1 MCHAICLGMAQE
13 FYSGKILYPVMVV
26 LLVLSLCFGFAI
38 LPRLFANA
46 DGELVG
52 KPAPA
57 FSLPVVLN
65 GGSASPSLSLA
76 QFHGSA
82 VVLDFWAT
90 WCGPC
95 QLEAPVVNKL
105 SQRFHDRGLVVVGVD
120 TSEPNGQGP
129 ARAWAESHGLSYPI
143 VFDTNDETARRYGVT
158 SMPTLVVISRTGK
171 VTAVREGLTSDA
183 ELESLVH
190 DVL

>member
-1 MCHAICLGMAQE
+1 MAQE
-13 FYSGKILYPVMVV
+13 FYSGKILYPIMVV
-26 LLVLSLCFGFAI
+26 LLILSLCFGFAI
-38 LPRLFANA
+38 LPRLFTSS

-57 FSLPVVLN
+57 FSLPIILN
-65 GGSASPSLSLA
+65 GVGEDRTLSLG
-76 QFHGSA
+76 QFQGSA

-105 SQRFHDRGLVVVGVD
+105 SQRFKEQGLVVVGVD

-129 ARAWAESHGLSYPI
+129 ARAWAQSHGLSYPI
-143 VFDTNDETARRYGVT
+143 VFDMNDETARRYGVT

-171 VTAVREGLTSDA
+171 VTAVREGLTSDG
-183 ELESLVH
+183 ELETLVH

>member
-1 MCHAICLGMAQE
+1 MAQE
-13 FYSGKILYPVMVV
+13 FYSGKILYPVMVA
-26 LLVLSLCFGFAI
+26 LLVLSLLFGFAI
-38 LPRLFANA
+38 LPRLFAGA
-46 DGELVG
+46 DAEMVG
-52 KPAPA
+52 KQAPA
-57 FSLPVVLN
+57 FTLPVVLN
-65 GGSASPSLSLA
+65 GATEGGTMSLG
-76 QFHGSA
+76 QFQGSA

-105 SQRFHDRGLVVVGVD
+105 SQRFRDRGLVVVGVD

-129 ARAWAESHGLSYPI
+129 ARQWAMSHGLSYPI
-143 VFDTNDETARRYGVT
+143 VFDTNNETAERYGVT

-171 VTAVREGLTSDA
+171 VTAVREGLTNDA